1 VRHATGLWLG
11 LVCMMTGAASASAAP
26 ITLQGSAYLL
36 PSTTLPNCGG
46 PCLGYGTNILEIADG
61 DTSNFNGWA
70 GANGATGIIRLDL
83 LGGSYE
89 IDSFSLWNDLNVVH
103 EGVGD
108 FRLHFY
114 DAADQLIE
122 TSSVFTAPI
131 GQVAAGVYGFASV
144 QNVARVDL
152 EVLTLLTGGSC
163 CRIEIREV
171 AFTAVPEPVASM
183 LVALGI
189 GALSALA
196 VRRRA
201 R

>member
-1 VRHATGLWLG
+1 VHQASRFWLG
-11 LVCMMTGAASASAAP
+11 LASLLAGAASASAAP
-26 ITLQGSAYLL
+26 ITLQGSAYIL
-36 PSTTLPNCGG
+36 PSTSLSACGAT
-46 PCLGYGTNILEIADG
+46 CLGYGTNILEIADG

-89 IDSFSLWNDLNVVH
+89 IDSFSLWNDLNVVR

-108 FRLHFY
+108 FQLHFY
-114 DAADQLIE
+114 DPSDQLIGS
-122 TSSVFTAPI
+122 SSVYTAPI
-131 GQVAAGVYGFASV
+131 GQVAAGMYSFASV

-183 LVALGI
+183 LVGLGI

-196 VRRRA
+196 VWRRA

>member
-1 VRHATGLWLG
+1 MRRAHGFWLG
-11 LVCMMTGAASASAAP
+11 LACLLGCAASANAAP
-26 ITLQGSAYLL
+26 ITLQGSAYIL
-36 PSTTLPNCGG
+36 PSTLLPTCGG

-70 GANGATGIIRLDL
+70 GADGVVGIIRLDL

-89 IDSFSLWNDLNVVH
+89 LDSFSLWNDLNVVH

-108 FRLHFY
+108 FQLHFY
-114 DAADQLIE
+114 NAAGQFI
-122 TSSVFTAPI
+122 SSSAVYTAPI
-131 GQVAAGVYGFASV
+131 GQVGPGVYSFAPV
-144 QNVARVDL
+144 PNVGIVEL

-171 AFTAVPEPVASM
+171 AFTAVPEASASL
-183 LVALGI
+183 LVALG
-189 GALSALA
+189 AAALA
-196 VRRRA
+196 GRRRT